1 MSVGWVGGGW
11 WGRTVSEADLEGCP
25 DRSSMVSA
33 HCIPPMS
40 ASPVVCTPTE
50 HSRFVLNQH
59 TIIGMA
65 EYVPIAA
72 RKSAPYC
79 RCRLSCT
86 TRRMTKP
93 ASETAVVAST
103 NTYRIRSQSDA
114 VAESIASANAH
125 AHGGTESSCVRIWPY
140 PRLWMI
146 VGAKYAADA
155 DEDKRE
161 ATSVSGGRRV
171 SDCVLETHR
180 NRTPGR

>member
-1 MSVGWVGGGW
+1 MWAGWVEDGGDVPFPKPTW
-11 WGRTVSEADLEGCP
+11 KAVPTARLWCP
-25 DRSSMVSA
+25 PTAFAQRQ
-33 HCIPPMS
+33 HHQYLQHN
-40 ASPVVCTPTE
+40 TPTE

-125 AHGGTESSCVRIWPY
+125 AHGGTDSSWVRIWPY

-146 VGAKYAADA
+146 VGAK
-155 DEDKRE
+155 
-161 ATSVSGGRRV
+161 
-171 SDCVLETHR
+171 
-180 NRTPGR
+180 